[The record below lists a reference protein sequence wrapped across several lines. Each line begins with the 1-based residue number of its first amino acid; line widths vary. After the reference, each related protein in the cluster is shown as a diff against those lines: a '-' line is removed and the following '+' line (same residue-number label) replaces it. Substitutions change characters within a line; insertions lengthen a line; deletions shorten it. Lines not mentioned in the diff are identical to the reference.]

1 MINLFRLISD
11 EENNRTKITEISL
24 VACSAAHLQ
33 VTKMGDLPRVLHKL
47 TLCINPFK
55 RISYKAEEL
64 TGLNNDLL
72 EHEQKFDKN
81 TAETLSRFLFHLQ
94 KPCIIVAH
102 NGLHFDFP
110 VLKRMLEINDATL
123 TEDLLVADSLLIFR
137 EIDDLEELLV
147 AENSVRPLAPN
158 PELLSKRNITDNVED
173 DEKALDNYI
182 CQELRNIAPEYRQSP
197 PGLQT
202 NSIEEPL
209 TARQL
214 RELNETTPVKQVYPT
229 YYIRPQLNI
238 RKESHSRLNEV
249 TLPSFN
255 NFSERFN
262 LNNKRPRNSPPKSRR
277 DLFGAKKPF
286 KLAQIYE
293 RFFNELPQQSH
304 YAEGDVIT
312 LLKCAIAKKEVFARV
327 AQKQAIFFKDIKALG
342 K

>member
-1 MINLFRLISD
+1 MFIYLINLFRLIPD

-33 VTKMGDLPRVLHKL
+33 VTKMRDLPRVLHKL

-94 KPCIIVAH
+94 KPCIVVAH

-137 EIDDLEELLV
+137 EIDELEELLTV
-147 AENSVRPLAPN
+147 ENSVRPLAPN
-158 PELLSKRNITDNVED
+158 PEVLSKRIVS
-173 DEKALDNYI
+173 DEQALDNYI

-197 PGLQT
+197 SGLRT
-202 NSIEEPL
+202 KAIKEPL

-214 RELNETTPVKQVYPT
+214 REMNETTPVKQIYPT
-229 YYIRPQLNI
+229 SYIRPQLNI
-238 RKESHSRLNEV
+238 KKASHSRLNEV
-249 TLPSFN
+249 TPPSSN
-255 NFSERFN
+255 NFLETFN
-262 LNNKRPRNSPPKSRR
+262 LNNKRPRDSPPKSRR

-286 KLAQIYE
+286 KLAQIYQ